1 MGIIIY
7 LIILFLIL
15 SVFSPVDHFVL
26 IHGLS
31 SGDAAKVISAR
42 QIDILIDLNG
52 YTLNSGLEILEHRVA
67 PVQISFLGYPKS
79 TGLSFIDYVIGDNFV
94 LSADMSRQFNE
105 HYALL
110 PPSYIANDY
119 NQLRGDTLYG
129 RRSSRESFNADV
141 NISEAPILFGTMAN
155 NEKLDPLIFH
165 VWMNILSMFPKSK
178 ILMINRDASEAANP
192 RLKQNTKY
200 FGISSNR
207 YAIGSHIPWREHLSS
222 KSAFDL
228 VLDTLVKNSH
238 SAALDPLWV
247 GVPTISFSGLN
258 KMQQRAGE
266 SIAAALECD
275 IGIVYSVKENEDF
288 VHRLLHSFFHR
299 QITNKSGI
307 TMRNGDMIQ
316 NFRLLVQRKR
326 LQSSLFNT
334 KIWSKSFERLM
345 QCIWEM
351 ENLSH
356 VGTKKKYHI
365 ISITRSHHAKIE
377 PSTYSNNMYNLQSYT
392 SDNILNDKYWPILLY
407 FGNHSVPADWIHC
420 NIAQLNAYQ
429 NATVTAIY
437 ASFGLS
443 VPSLSRFDSFL
454 IESRRVLLPN
464 GIIMVALV
472 DFDSLKS

>member
-1 MGIIIY
+1 M
-7 LIILFLIL
+7 
-15 SVFSPVDHFVL
+15 
-26 IHGLS
+26 S
-31 SGDAAKVISAR
+31 SRDAAKVISAR

-79 TGLSFIDYVIGDNFV
+79 TGLSFIDYVIGDNV
-94 LSADMSRQFNE
+94 VMSAEMSRQFNE

-110 PPSYIANDY
+110 PPSYIVNDY
-119 NQLRGDTLYG
+119 NQLRGDALQG
-129 RRSSRESFNADV
+129 RSSRESFNADV
-141 NISEAPILFGTMAN
+141 NISVAPILFGTMAN
-155 NEKLDPLIFH
+155 NEKLDPTVFH

-178 ILMINRDASEAANP
+178 ILMIDRDASEAANP
-192 RLKQNTKY
+192 RLKQYTKY
-200 FGISSNR
+200 FGISRDR
-207 YAIGSHIPWREHLSS
+207 YAIGSHIPWREHLPS

-238 SAALDPLWV
+238 SAALDPLWM

-275 IGIVYSVKENEDF
+275 IGIVYSVKENEEL
-288 VHRLLHSFFHR
+288 VHRLLHSFYQR
-299 QITNKSGI
+299 QIANNSGI
-307 TMRNGDMIQ
+307 RMKNGDMIQ
-316 NFRLLVQRKR
+316 VFRVLIQRKR
-326 LQSSLFNT
+326 LLNSLFNT
-334 KIWSKSFERLM
+334 KSWSKSFESLI

-365 ISITRSHHAKIE
+365 ISINRPHRAKLE

-392 SDNILNDKYWPILLY
+392 SDSTYIGKYKPTLLY
-407 FGNHSVPADWIHC
+407 IGNYSVPANWMGC
-420 NIAQLNAYQ
+420 NMSQLKFYD

-437 ASFGLS
+437 ASFGFNI
-443 VPSLSRFDSFL
+443 PSLSIFYSFL
-454 IESRRVLLPN
+454 TESRRVLLPN
-464 GIIMVALV
+464 GIIMIALV
-472 DFDSLKS
+472 DFNSLKS